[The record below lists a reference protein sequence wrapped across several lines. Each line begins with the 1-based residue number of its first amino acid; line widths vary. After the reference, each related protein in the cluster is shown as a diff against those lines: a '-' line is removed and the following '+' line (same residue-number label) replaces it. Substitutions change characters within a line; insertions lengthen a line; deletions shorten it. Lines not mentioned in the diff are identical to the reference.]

1 MAVEFSGDSA
11 TVSITA
17 PNGTASVIENALKN
31 VTFELR
37 SKNGTS
43 VGILDKDGKQKTVDL
58 TGWPDAPGTKQTIN
72 LLSYAVKPEGTYWG
86 DYTGIKLR
94 IIPKSG
100 DPVDYPLTISVSERS
115 ASSNTGI
122 DSIESTRIVGARIE
136 GRD

>member
-1 MAVEFSGDSA
+1 MNKSKFLKRSLAALLAILMVATMIPSAFAATTEPDVIKVQNVAVEFSGDSA

-58 TGWPDAPGTKQTIN
+58 TGCPTRPA
-72 LLSYAVKPEGTYWG
+72 
-86 DYTGIKLR
+86 
-94 IIPKSG
+94 
-100 DPVDYPLTISVSERS
+100 RS
-115 ASSNTGI
+115 
-122 DSIESTRIVGARIE
+122 RP
-136 GRD
+136 